1 MQRENKKGDGIMKLG
16 IMQPYFFPYIGYWQ
30 LMNAV
35 DKYVVYDDVN
45 FIKGGWINRNR
56 ILLHNQ
62 PQYFN
67 VQMKGASSFKLINE
81 ILINNNELNVNK
93 NLKTIYMAYHK
104 APHYIQVYPIIEK
117 ILRFQTDNLAEYVI
131 NSIMVIADFL
141 NIQTEIIISSNLL
154 KNNDLK
160 GKEKV
165 KEICKI
171 LGATE
176 YYNAIGGMELY
187 SFDEFRK
194 NGINLSFLKTNKII
208 YKQFN
213 NEFIPNLSILDV
225 MMFNSQDEIKA
236 MLNEF
241 TLIKEV

>member
-1 MQRENKKGDGIMKLG
+1 MKLG

-35 DKYVVYDDVN
+35 DKYVIYDDVN

-56 ILLHNQ
+56 ILLNGK

-67 VQMKGASSFKLINE
+67 VQMKGSSPFKLINE
-81 ILINNNELNVNK
+81 IEINNSEISINK

-104 APHYIQVYPIIEK
+104 APYFSKVNLLVEK
-117 ILRFQTDNLAEYVI
+117 ILKNQTQNLAEYVI
-131 NSIMVIADFL
+131 NSIKCIAEYL
-141 NIQTEIIISSNLL
+141 NIKSEIIISSELSKNNEL
-154 KNNDLK
+154 KNQD
-160 GKEKV
+160 KV
-165 KEICKI
+165 IDICKK
-171 LGATE
+171 LKATD

-194 NGINLSFLKTNKII
+194 NGINLSFLKTNDIN

-213 NEFIPNLSILDV
+213 NEFVSNLSILDV
-225 MMFNSQDEIKA
+225 MMFNSQEEIKT
-236 MLNEF
+236 MLDNF
-241 TLIKEV
+241 TLIKEGQ